1 MIFLEGTVYVI
12 SIVPMIVSNYFPFV
26 LGLKS
31 LFSTLITNLRKL
43 DCFWQVTG
51 YFGKLKTTRCC
62 STAIDINNSFNADTS
77 QTLI

>member
-12 SIVPMIVSNYFPFV
+12 SIVPMIVSNHFPFV

-43 DCFWQVTG
+43 DCF
-51 YFGKLKTTRCC
+51 
-62 STAIDINNSFNADTS
+62 
-77 QTLI
+77 